1 MLLARAGVDLNAKDP
16 NGLTALMYALTYG
29 EMTGQDPR
37 IAVVLVRLGADINAK
52 DPNGATPLMYA
63 TQSAN
68 APVLIFAFTKAGADA
83 KAKDNS
89 GKTALDYAKQNPK
102 LVGTD
107 AYKALEKA
115 SL

>member
-1 MLLARAGVDLNAKDP
+1 
-16 NGLTALMYALTYG
+16 
-29 EMTGQDPR
+29 
-37 IAVVLVRLGADINAK
+37 
-52 DPNGATPLMYA
+52 
-63 TQSAN
+63 
-68 APVLIFAFTKAGADA
+68 VLIFAFTKAGADA